1 MSSNKSCKTRSSS
14 KRGGSSSM
22 ELLLGQLHWPCFA
35 SGRSVEVFELL
46 MEVQADPFQ
55 PDAEGRTPFLECARV
70 GNCSFMAL
78 LLKGSRGTVLLDMD
92 RECKTALH
100 YAAEAGKKEAIQLL
114 LKAGAT
120 VEALDLQGRSAAS
133 YANEAGHDEV
143 VAMIAE
149 AMSDELLE
157 EMFMDEADGAAPS
170 NPGTTMPGHAAPNAP
185 NSDEELPGLSDDP
198 GLEIPEE
205 EHLQG
210 RLHQGASRHLSPE
223 ASYGPGHR
231 LQSL

>member
-1 MSSNKSCKTRSSS
+1 
-14 KRGGSSSM
+14 
-22 ELLLGQLHWPCFA
+22 
-35 SGRSVEVFELL
+35 

-78 LLKGSRGTVLLDMD
+78 LLKGSRGTVLLDMDSRGEGCGSGGSVEGPQRED

-133 YANEAGHDEV
+133 YANEAGHDE
-143 VAMIAE
+143 

-185 NSDEELPGLSDDP
+185 NSDEELPGLGHARLLANVRFCQEDWTVPSDDP

-223 ASYGPGHR
+223 AGKGR
-231 LQSL
+231 QSNGIGR